1 MPKYHYNVHVI
12 ASNGYDFSMWV
23 GVTLD
28 HKCDPSDHCCP
39 NGSDLGKAAIARA
52 SELCPSVIGWDC
64 EEWNGGEVY
73 DPVREFLG
81 NDYEDKMKGIVAAFE
96 PFMAAMHKAN
106 MVLAVDT
113 RGDYCLTAIP
123 NKSWNGLDT
132 TKILSGTIP
141 LSDHDLVTLLD

>member
-12 ASNGYDFSMWV
+12 SKADDFSMWV

-28 HKCDPSDHCCP
+28 HKQLPQ
-39 NGSDLGKAAIARA
+39 GDLCLDNSLLGMTAITRAR
-52 SELCPSVIGWDC
+52 ELCPSLKECFC
-64 EEWNGGEVY
+64 EEWNGGDEVI
-73 DPVREFLG
+73 DPVRKFLG
-81 NDYEDKMKGIVAAFE
+81 DDYEDKMRGIVAVFE

-123 NKSWNGLDT
+123 NKPWNGLDT
-132 TKILSGTIP
+132 TKILEGTIP

>member
-12 ASNGYDFSMWV
+12 SKADDFSMWV

-28 HKCDPSDHCCP
+28 HKQLPQ
-39 NGSDLGKAAIARA
+39 GDLCLDNSLLGMTAIARA
-52 SELCPSVIGWDC
+52 RELCPSLKECFC
-64 EEWNGGEVY
+64 EEWNGGDEVI
-73 DPVREFLG
+73 DPVRKFLG
-81 NDYEDKMKGIVAAFE
+81 DDYEDKMRGIVAVFE

-123 NKSWNGLDT
+123 NKPWNGLDT
-132 TKILSGTIP
+132 TKILEGTIP

>member
-1 MPKYHYNVHVI
+1 MAKYHYNVHVI
-12 ASNGYDFSMWV
+12 AKDNDFSMWV

-28 HKCDPSDHCCP
+28 HKHQQDYLCLDNSL
-39 NGSDLGKAAIARA
+39 LGQTAIARA
-52 SELCPSVIGWDC
+52 RELCPSLKECFC
-64 EEWNGGEVY
+64 EEWNGGDEVI

-81 NDYEDKMKGIVAAFE
+81 NDYEEKMRGLVAVFE
-96 PFMAAMHKAN
+96 LFMTAMHKAN

-123 NKSWNGLDT
+123 NKPWNGLDT
-132 TKILSGTIP
+132 TKIIEGSIP

>member
-1 MPKYHYNVHVI
+1 MSKYHYNVHVI
-12 ASNGYDFSMWV
+12 SKADDFSMWV

-28 HKCDPSDHCCP
+28 HKQLPQ
-39 NGSDLGKAAIARA
+39 GDLCLDNSLLGMTAIARA
-52 SELCPSVIGWDC
+52 RELCPSLKECFC
-64 EEWNGGEVY
+64 EEWNGGDEVI
-73 DPVREFLG
+73 DPVRKFLG
-81 NDYEDKMKGIVAAFE
+81 DDYEDKMRGIVAVFE

-123 NKSWNGLDT
+123 NKPWNGLDT
-132 TKILSGTIP
+132 TKILEGTIP

>member
-12 ASNGYDFSMWV
+12 SKTDDFSMWV
-23 GVTLD
+23 GVTID
-28 HKCDPSDHCCP
+28 HKQLPQ
-39 NGSDLGKAAIARA
+39 GDLCLDNSLLGMTAIARA
-52 SELCPSVIGWDC
+52 RELCPSLKECFC
-64 EEWNGGEVY
+64 EEWNGGDEVI
-73 DPVREFLG
+73 DPVRKFLG
-81 NDYEDKMKGIVAAFE
+81 DDYEDKMRGIVAVFE

-123 NKSWNGLDT
+123 NKPWNGLDT
-132 TKILSGTIP
+132 TKILEGTIP